1 MVVVDIEADRENVK
15 VLYSSLKT
23 TSTQIYVS
31 TWHFP
36 LLHLLNMDQILSL
49 CRCWLNTLK
58 TKISS

>member
-31 TWHFP
+31 T
-36 LLHLLNMDQILSL
+36 
-49 CRCWLNTLK
+49 
-58 TKISS
+58 